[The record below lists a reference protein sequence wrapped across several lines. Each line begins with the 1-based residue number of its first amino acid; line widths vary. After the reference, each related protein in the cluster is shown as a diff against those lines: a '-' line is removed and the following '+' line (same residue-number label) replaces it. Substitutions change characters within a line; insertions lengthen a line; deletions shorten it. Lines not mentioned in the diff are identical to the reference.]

1 MEIEEGGFQR
11 LHEGWIEKCQ
21 YLGTEAKMV
30 LVSSL

>member
-21 YLGTEAKMV
+21 YLGMEAKMV